1 LADFIWREKVG
12 SAAHKFF
19 HLRKKTHFSC
29 SRHHQQALSA
39 GASEYELET
48 LEQITS
54 WISITRSSSSL
65 VRLDNS
71 TSCQVSAV
79 LQPNVCLNFS
89 FIIVVCCLYYTALPT
104 RSLNYFLICLAFF
117 IFCPLFYILC
127 RFVKLLC
134 FPGSV
139 PADAT
144 ALSATESD
152 ENSDIGVYVIDI
164 DLIQGYIRNSETSSD
179 RQNHYCFASATPHQS
194 RRLSPS
200 QIPKTCPS
208 YGELYDLDSRKCF
221 T

>member
-1 LADFIWREKVG
+1 MLG
-12 SAAHKFF
+12 
-19 HLRKKTHFSC
+19 LRSMNLNLW
-29 SRHHQQALSA
+29 SILP
-39 GASEYELET
+39 
-48 LEQITS
+48 

-79 LQPNVCLNFS
+79 LQPNVCLNYS
-89 FIIVVCCLYYTALPT
+89 FKIVVVVAFIMYTALPT

-144 ALSATESD
+144 ALSAAESD

-164 DLIQGYIRNSETSSD
+164 DLIQGYISNSETSSH
-179 RQNHYCFASATPHQS
+179 RQSHYCFASATPSQS